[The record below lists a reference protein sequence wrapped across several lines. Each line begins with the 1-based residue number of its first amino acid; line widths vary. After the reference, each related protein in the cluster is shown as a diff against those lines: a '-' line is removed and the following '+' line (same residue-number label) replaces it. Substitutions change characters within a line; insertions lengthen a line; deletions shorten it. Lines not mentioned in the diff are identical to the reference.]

1 MDPTTTMVASSSPSD
16 RRKSTFGSPI
26 NVSFL
31 QLESQVIRESRP
43 AGHTFADG
51 AQYFFPFLTYQRQAG
66 GPYIFA
72 ANACLD
78 FSQFD
83 ILYQFGMN
91 VQLQHRHEPA
101 IDSQGLFYPSGFNQT
116 IDSHGLGGR
125 RTYPDSHPTTRAHHQ
140 RFPIAATSLAK
151 HL

>member
-1 MDPTTTMVASSSPSD
+1 MDPTTTMVAT
-16 RRKSTFGSPI
+16 RRASYRRNSTFGSPI

-43 AGHTFADG
+43 GGHTFADG

-72 ANACLD
+72 AKACLD

-101 IDSQGLFYPSGFNQT
+101 IDSQGLFYPSGFNQP
-116 IDSHGLGGR
+116 IDSHGLGGKSAYH
-125 RTYPDSHPTTRAHHQ
+125 TNHPPTRAQHQ
-140 RFPIAATSLAK
+140 LFHRPRLPPAEY
-151 HL
+151 